1 MSQMHALRHGHVVI
15 NSQHIIASRIKHS
28 LRDVSDASD
37 VSKRRPII
45 LAALF
50 ALEFDRNWTRGGTTS
65 EPHG

>member
-1 MSQMHALRHGHVVI
+1 MPQMHALRHGHVVI

-28 LRDVSDASD
+28 LRDVSER
-37 VSKRRPII
+37 RRPII